1 MNNIKVCENCGCQN
15 LNVVDTRYINGMII
29 RRRVCRSCNRAQYSK
44 EIPIDYVEGL
54 GIMNEYYKARR
65 AAKDVRNNKT

>member
-1 MNNIKVCENCGCQN
+1 MNNIKVCEKCGLQS

-44 EIPIDYVEGL
+44 EVSIEYEEGL
-54 GIMNEYYKARR
+54 DIMSEYYKARR
-65 AAKDVRNNKT
+65 AKDGRNNKA

>member
-1 MNNIKVCENCGCQN
+1 MNTLKVCSKCGRS
-15 LNVVDTRYINGMII
+15 LTVVDTRYINGMII

-54 GIMNEYYKARR
+54 NIMNEYHKERR
-65 AAKDVRNNKT
+65 AKDGRNNKA